1 MGRQAAVRGLVLLL
15 LISCAGATR
24 VVDSFHDLGSE
35 TVLDDRGL
43 ARPPRQ
49 ASGKRQGGFTGPES
63 GGPGHGRGA
72 GDSHPRVETALSGVN
87 PLGTF
92 GWLPCPPSKRSAHC
106 PDCDRINSEMCDLQ
120 ELFLV
125 FFCAQSRNTPGWCSS
140 PPTPFSPTPSSKSP
154 MDLPIGSG
162 VLSKLWYEVATLYAG
177 RNANSPNP
185 NPQIQLGDYFGC
197 DIFVEGN
204 GTKGAQR
211 VIWFGQCSNVPF
223 RSLAHTI
230 TAYALNG
237 SDMNLA
243 WTVNDP
249 RNVNPS
255 NPSGRI
261 DFKISIPNWWL
272 VSKAALLNWA
282 INLLPADILAA
293 LHVGDE
299 WGVGLEYTRDPSI
312 EEVFTKMYAAKRMEF
327 INATSKSW
335 PWTPPPPPPPP
346 TPPPA
351 PVCPGGSL
359 KACIGLCPD
368 TPMDAQK
375 ACIQECMDVCNH
387 KTSEWP
393 F

>member
-1 MGRQAAVRGLVLLL
+1 ML
-15 LISCAGATR
+15 SSST
-24 VVDSFHDLGSE
+24 
-35 TVLDDRGL
+35 
-43 ARPPRQ
+43 PR
-49 ASGKRQGGFTGPES
+49 
-63 GGPGHGRGA
+63 
-72 GDSHPRVETALSGVN
+72 LMN
-87 PLGTF
+87 
-92 GWLPCPPSKRSAHC
+92 
-106 PDCDRINSEMCDLQ
+106 
-120 ELFLV
+120 
-125 FFCAQSRNTPGWCSS
+125 
-140 PPTPFSPTPSSKSP
+140 
-154 MDLPIGSG
+154 LPIGSG
-162 VLSKLWYEVATLYAG
+162 VLSKLWFEVATLYAG
-177 RNANSPNP
+177 RIPNTP
-185 NPQIQLGDYFGC
+185 SAIILGDYFGC

-204 GTKGAQR
+204 GTKGAR
-211 VIWFGQCSNVPF
+211 GPGGADLGRCSNVPF

-249 RNVNPS
+249 NNVNPS

-299 WGVGLEYTRDPSI
+299 WDFDLEYTRDPSI
-312 EEVFTKMYAAKRMEF
+312 KEVFTKMYAAKTMEF

-346 TPPPA
+346 TPPP
-351 PVCPGGSL
+351 CPGGSL
-359 KACIGLCPD
+359 KACIGLCPN

-387 KTSEWP
+387 A
-393 F
+393 